1 MLTILIYTML
11 PVAPL
16 VYVIMDTSRRMLKIA
31 SVCIIEADTRARIKA
46 KKKKKKTYNSRY
58 SLVVTDP
65 TTNQPLGSLT
75 RGERTGSRVFYQ
87 VWSYVEDGEGNLV
100 YIDKLSREPL
110 EALEHHLKTFSFSA
124 CHFKQLGNEFAYP
137 SLDRVITCLDRCE
150 HAGSCS

>member
-1 MLTILIYTML
+1 MLTVLIYTML
-11 PVAPL
+11 PLTPL

-46 KKKKKKTYNSRY
+46 KKKKTYNSRY

-87 VWSYVEDGEGNLV
+87 VWSYVEDGAGKLV
-100 YIDKLSREPL
+100 YIDKLSLEPL
-110 EALEHHLKTFSFSA
+110 EDLEHHLKTFSFSA